1 MGFCVIPLQPTCT
14 YLHRLK
20 LLTGQNAGSG
30 EEARRGCADGSP
42 ADATFPGSSPL
53 GTGPWEPQSR
63 SCSHP
68 SSALGSLVPR
78 KALGCSASAWPHS
91 ITPGT
96 KHVLPIP
103 TCRIPRPQDK
113 FEAARSG
120 ACLAALAPLPSVHP
134 RAFSPS
140 AQSPSESRILGDY
153 LSLCSRLLLQNT
165 IDCAAYKPHVYFSR
179 FWRLKPQHRVPTCSG
194 SGEGLLQAG
203 GQRTSCLSSSGSST
217 KELSQPL
224 S

>member
-1 MGFCVIPLQPTCT
+1 MRGGISC
-14 YLHRLK
+14 
-20 LLTGQNAGSG
+20 
-30 EEARRGCADGSP
+30 RRHV
-42 ADATFPGSSPL
+42 
-53 GTGPWEPQSR
+53 PWEQSPQDRPMGAPKQILLPCQFSTGKPRALQGPGMFSLCLASQHHPRHRTR
-63 SCSHP
+63 SP
-68 SSALGSLVPR
+68 D
-78 KALGCSASAWPHS
+78 
-91 ITPGT
+91 
-96 KHVLPIP
+96 P
-103 TCRIPRPQDK
+103 TCRIPRPQEK

-120 ACLAALAPLPSVHP
+120 AWLAALAPLPSVHP
-134 RAFSPS
+134 RAFSPT

-203 GQRTSCLSSSGSST
+203 GQRTSRLSSSGSST

>member
-1 MGFCVIPLQPTCT
+1 MELLQTPCS
-14 YLHRLK
+14 LGAVPP
-20 LLTGQNAGSG
+20 GQAH
-30 EEARRGCADGSP
+30 GSP
-42 ADATFPGSSPL
+42 KADPAPIPVQHWKASCPARPWDVQPLPGL
-53 GTGPWEPQSR
+53 T
-63 SCSHP
+63 
-68 SSALGSLVPR
+68 
-78 KALGCSASAWPHS
+78 S

-96 KHVLPIP
+96 EHILPIP

-140 AQSPSESRILGDY
+140 TQSPSESRILGDY

-165 IDCAAYKPHVYFSR
+165 IDCAVYKPHVYFSR

-203 GQRTSCLSSSGSST
+203 GQRTSRLSSSGSST

-224 S
+224 L